1 MQVTGQ
7 LTAIHEIESIQDGK
21 YQKQMFAITNQDGYE
36 GREAVYAF
44 ELFGDKT
51 SLLSKFSEGDTITV
65 SANIECR
72 YWKDNKY
79 FTTLKAW
86 KIEAAAVEQSEPAES
101 GADPLPF

>member
-1 MQVTGQ
+1 MQITGQ

-51 SLLSKFSEGDTITV
+51 SLLDKFSEGDTITV

-72 YWKDNKY
+72 HWKDNKY

-86 KIEAAAVEQSEPAES
+86 KIEAATVEQSEVGEPD
-101 GADPLPF
+101 GMPF